1 MPPTTLNTEA
11 SISEAN
17 NNESLPSFQKATIN
31 FDEIKTLTT
40 QNGGKKRPRIFSD
53 AEFDRRLSNLR
64 EHMKNEGIAA
74 CLFTSYH
81 NIVYFSN
88 FLYVSMGRPYGLVI
102 TKDKNI
108 TVSSY
113 VDYGHPWRT
122 CTGENIVYTD
132 WRKDNYFQAVKEAI
146 GDLKSYSEYPTFK
159 LGIEHDHMSIQIS
172 QKLQNLYKDE
182 GVLTDVSEAC
192 MRMRMVK
199 SEEEIAV
206 IRQSARAADM
216 AGFAIRDALKEGIME
231 YELTQIGVQTMIK
244 EMARTYGSAID
255 IRDTWCWLQSGVN
268 TDGAHNSPTT
278 RKIKSGDILSM
289 NCFPMVHGY
298 YSALER
304 TLFLGHCSEEHR
316 RIWEINV
323 EVHKKGL
330 EIVKPGKRC
339 SDIAKELNKIYEK
352 HDLLKYR
359 TIGYGHSIGVISTYY
374 GREAALELRE
384 DVHTILEPGMLITM
398 EPMLVIP
405 EGMPGAGGYRE
416 HDILLIHQDGSVEN
430 ITKFPLGPEH
440 NIIGNY
446 P

>member
-1 MPPTTLNTEA
+1 MPPSPSITEA
-11 SISEAN
+11 NTITE
-17 NNESLPSFQKATIN
+17 LPSIETPVVN
-31 FDEIKTLTT
+31 FDEIRTLTT

-53 AEFDRRLSNLR
+53 TEFERRVSNVR
-64 EHMKNEGIAA
+64 EHMEKEGISA

-81 NIVYFSN
+81 NIVYLSN

-108 TVSSY
+108 VISSY

-122 CTGENIVYTD
+122 CTGDNIVYTD

-146 GDLKSYSEYPTFK
+146 GDLSKFDFPTFK
-159 LGIEHDHMSIQIS
+159 IGIESDHMSIQIS
-172 QKLQNLYKDE
+172 QKLQNLYAGDATLE
-182 GVLTDVSEAC
+182 DVSEAC

-199 SEEEIAV
+199 SKEEIAV
-206 IRQSARAADM
+206 IKQSARAADM
-216 AGFAIRDALKEGIME
+216 AGFAIRDAIKEGMAE

-244 EMARTYGSAID
+244 EMARTYGPAID

-278 RKIKSGDILSM
+278 RKIKAGDILSM

-304 TLFLGHCSEEHR
+304 TLFLGHCSPEHR

-330 EIVKPGKRC
+330 EIVKAGKRC

-384 DVHTILEPGMLITM
+384 DVHTILEPGMFITM

-416 HDILLIHQDGSVEN
+416 HDILLILQDGSAEN
-430 ITKFPLGPEH
+430 LTKFPLGPEH

-446 P
+446 